1 MKKSTLFLSLI
12 SILFIFTSALYADAK
27 EAKTKRFKNA
37 FDKNSD
43 GVVSE
48 EEYISTRSK
57 WGKPVEESE
66 KYFRYHDKNKDG
78 QLTLEEFLSSK

>member
-1 MKKSTLFLSLI
+1 MIKSILSLF
-12 SILFIFTSALYADAK
+12 FIFILVVPSGSLFADAT
-27 EAKTKRFKNA
+27 EAKTKRFKNS

-57 WGKPVEESE
+57 WGKSVEESE

>member
-1 MKKSTLFLSLI
+1 MKKSILSLSLI
-12 SILFIFTSALYADAK
+12 TLFSLSSNALFADAS

-43 GVVSE
+43 GVISE